1 MDKKPTISVIVPIYG
16 VEKYIAN
23 FAESLLSQSYPHLQ
37 FVFVNDGTKDSSME
51 ILDKIIEERYSHL
64 RPQITIVNK
73 ENGGLP
79 AARRTGLEYA
89 TGDYIYNVDSDDW
102 LAEGALQKIAD
113 KIDETDCDI
122 LYFGFIKEYASR
134 RSYKRQREYTAQTR
148 QNFVKDMYNHKAAAS
163 VWNKCIRR
171 TLFEQHTIYTPRYS
185 HAEDCYLMTQIV
197 GNATKI
203 VYLDEMLYHY
213 RKDNPNAMTRNAV
226 RKRKREYALNFLDL
240 YEKYCDVPTEQNPVA
255 VIFDD
260 ILMQVG
266 WYSIFYGLN
275 LFKEYPYLA
284 KAVRRAKMHCK
295 TDVPL
300 IAQIITKI
308 VALFK

>member
-1 MDKKPTISVIVPIYG
+1 MAKEITISVITPIYG

-37 FVFVNDGTKDSSME
+37 FVFVNDGTKDSSMDV
-51 ILDKIIEERYSHL
+51 LNRIIDEKYAHL
-64 RPQITIVNK
+64 RPQIVIVDK

-79 AARRTGLEYA
+79 AARQTGLEYA
-89 TGDYIYNVDSDDW
+89 TGDYVYNVDSDDW
-102 LAEGALQKIAD
+102 LVEGALQKIAD
-113 KIDETDCDI
+113 KIGETDCDV

-134 RSYKRQREYTAQTR
+134 RSHKHQREYTAKTR

-203 VYLDEMLYHY
+203 VHLDEILYHY
-213 RKDNPNAMTRNAV
+213 RKDNPTAMTRNSI
-226 RKRKREYALNFLDL
+226 RRRKREYALNFLDL
-240 YEKYCDVPTEQNPVA
+240 YEKYRDVPTEQNPVA

-260 ILMQVG
+260 IVMQAG
-266 WYSIFYGLN
+266 WYSLCYRLG
-275 LFKEYPYLA
+275 LFKEFPYLA
-284 KAVRRAKMHCK
+284 AAIRKAKMHCK

-300 IAQIITKI
+300 VAQIITKI
-308 VALFK
+308 VSLFK